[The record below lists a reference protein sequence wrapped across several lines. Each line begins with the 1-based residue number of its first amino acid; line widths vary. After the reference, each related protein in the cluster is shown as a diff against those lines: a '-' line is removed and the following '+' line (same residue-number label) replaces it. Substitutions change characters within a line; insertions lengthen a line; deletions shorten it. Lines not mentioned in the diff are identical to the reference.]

1 MVLEKTLES
10 PLYCKYKSGPGNR
23 GRSACG
29 PTHVARLEFP
39 RETGLILSCAGKVGN
54 PLQTKQGNRPTA
66 RDQKGRRGSDEVVP
80 GTSVVPS
87 SETGM
92 SRHFCGLESNP
103 GSSLQTEE
111 EAGLP

>member
-1 MVLEKTLES
+1 MKHGGGSAPLCCAFTHRFAFEEGSGPPVLLKG
-10 PLYCKYKSGPGNR
+10 GPGNR

-29 PTHVARLEFP
+29 TTHVARLEFS
-39 RETGLILSCAGKVGN
+39 RETGLILRCAGKGGN
-54 PLQTKQGNRPTA
+54 PLQTNQGNRPTA

-92 SRHFCGLESNP
+92 SRHF
-103 GSSLQTEE
+103 
-111 EAGLP
+111 